1 MELIEICF
9 EGTESYP
16 TDELQPVKPPPNI
29 KLSQQERMR
38 LIVAVIRENQNGR
51 GANIEN
57 VVSEAVKQGIDKEQ
71 VLYDIQRLKVQGE
84 VYEPKPGEI
93 RCVF

>member
-1 MELIEICF
+1 
-9 EGTESYP
+9 
-16 TDELQPVKPPPNI
+16 
-29 KLSQQERMR
+29 MR
-38 LIVAVIRENQNGR
+38 LIIAVIRGNQNGR

-84 VYEPKPGEI
+84 AYEPKSGEI